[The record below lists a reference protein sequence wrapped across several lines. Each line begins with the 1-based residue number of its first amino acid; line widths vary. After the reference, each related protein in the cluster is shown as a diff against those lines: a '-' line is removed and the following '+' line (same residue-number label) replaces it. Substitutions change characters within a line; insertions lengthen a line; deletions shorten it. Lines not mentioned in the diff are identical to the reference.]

1 MAATGALESLYRE
14 TILDHSSQP
23 RNFGV
28 LAGADRQATGH
39 NPLCGDKVTVY
50 LKLGR
55 DRRIEA
61 ATFEGTG
68 CAISTASASMLTE
81 RVRGMSDTEASAMV
95 GVLNDMF
102 TGTSDTTVSGDLA
115 ALSGVRRYPSRIR
128 CATLPWRTLDAA
140 LHDDPRPVSTEA

>member
-14 TILDHSSQP
+14 TILEHSSHP

-28 LAGADRQATGH
+28 LAEADRQATGH

-50 LKLGR
+50 LKLGG
-55 DRRIEA
+55 DGRIEA

-81 RVRGMSDTEASAMV
+81 RVCGMSDTEATAMI
-95 GVLNDMF
+95 GDLNDMF
-102 TGTSDTTVSGDLA
+102 AGTGGPAVSGELA
-115 ALSGVRRYPSRIR
+115 ALSGVRSYPSRIR
-128 CATLPWRTLDAA
+128 CATLPWRTLEAA
-140 LHDDPRPVSTEA
+140 LHDDPCPVSTEA